1 MQGTPGG
8 GRFPF
13 AASGSRLMRIE
24 NGGDFCLK
32 IGARRELTDLHR
44 KICSQTTATLR
55 YAPLT
60 LRLTAPV
67 NGLRLTGAP
76 GHGEHRGQRWGVLRQ
91 TQGRRTWASLG
102 EAVFRQILQGGA
114 LSATILQRGRSQFP
128 YPLKGGRQQSLRTV
142 LGGGPSGPPP
152 LLTSTSL
159 GRRSQWGCGA
169 GGNLPTGGILGGLF
183 SRAARWPDRRGDMRK
198 CPAGKCPANKSVQF
212 RRPRCFHYFSPA
224 GA

>member
-1 MQGTPGG
+1 M
-8 GRFPF
+8 
-13 AASGSRLMRIE
+13 
-24 NGGDFCLK
+24 
-32 IGARRELTDLHR
+32 
-44 KICSQTTATLR
+44 CSQTTATLR

-114 LSATILQRGRSQFP
+114 LRATILQRGRSQFP

-159 GRRSQWGCGA
+159 GCSSQWRCG
-169 GGNLPTGGILGGLF
+169 TGAELSTKGILGGLF
-183 SRAARWPDRRGDMRK
+183 RRGGTL
-198 CPAGKCPANKSVQF
+198 AG
-212 RRPRCFHYFSPA
+212 PA
-224 GA
+224 GATREIAPPENARPTIQSIFLSTCKWTEIWAELCARQGPKALGVARNATVGKWEAPGVDVYIRQG